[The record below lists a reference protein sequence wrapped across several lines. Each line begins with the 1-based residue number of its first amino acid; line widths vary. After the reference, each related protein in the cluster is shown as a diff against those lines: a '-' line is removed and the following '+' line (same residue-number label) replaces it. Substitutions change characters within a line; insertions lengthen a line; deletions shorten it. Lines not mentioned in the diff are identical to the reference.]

1 MILRRVTQHV
11 REQNW
16 TAIAIDFVIVV
27 VGVFLG
33 IQIGNLNAQRIEAQR
48 RGQIID
54 ALGTNLTD
62 AISVQERFVAEI
74 ESGLSEW
81 DRAYERGEAPPSFF
95 YRLEGSDTAPD
106 TSSTFEQMQLAD
118 LFDPVTLFDLT
129 YFYSELDGIGRKY
142 VRYVTFVEDE
152 ILPRVIAGKEYFYD
166 ADGRLKSR
174 FRANMDRL
182 REYQRD
188 NMLMTRWVECLVY
201 RLEAERTFEQNCR
214 RAGYLLDGMGEPVQ
228 VSQDAR

>member
-1 MILRRVTQHV
+1 
-11 REQNW
+11 
-16 TAIAIDFVIVV
+16 VIVV

-33 IQIGNLNAQRIEAQR
+33 IQISNWNAQRIEAQR

-54 ALGTNLTD
+54 ALVTNLND
-62 AISVQERFVAEI
+62 AISVQDRFVAEI
-74 ESGLSEW
+74 GSGLSER
-81 DRAYERGEAPPSFF
+81 DKAYERGDTPPPFF
-95 YRLEGSDTAPD
+95 YRLEGSDMAPE
-106 TSSTFEQMQLAD
+106 TWSTFEQMQVAD

-129 YFYSELDGIGRKY
+129 YLYSELDGIGRKY

-152 ILPRVIAGKEYFYD
+152 VLPGVIDSEEHFYG
-166 ADGRLKSR
+166 AHGRLRSQ
-174 FRANMDRL
+174 FHANLDRL

-188 NMLMTRWVECLVY
+188 NMLMTRWAECLVY

-214 RAGYLLDGMGEPVQ
+214 RAGYLLEGMGEPVQ